1 MLYTVNVEHFD
12 QVLNTTNPLYTIR
25 YSSIISPWQLQMIP
39 DTFLMNHI
47 GKTSLTPFPRMADP
61 LLHPLTVSFDAEA
74 EGRLQFAN
82 VVLDAD
88 V

>member
-1 MLYTVNVEHFD
+1 
-12 QVLNTTNPLYTIR
+12 
-25 YSSIISPWQLQMIP
+25 MIL

-47 GKTSLTPFPRMADP
+47 SKPLLTLPRMDDP

-82 VVLDAD
+82 IVLDAD